1 MSSIISISNQKGGV
15 GKTTTAINLA
25 ASLAAAE
32 KRTLLVDMDPQG
44 NASSGVGVFRDQVKQ
59 SIYHALIGEAD
70 VVSTVLPTA
79 MPNLFLIPSNEDLIG
94 FEMEF
99 LQAPGRE
106 AVLKEVLGK
115 IKDQYDYIILDCPPS
130 LSLLTLNS
138 LTACDQVLIPLQCE
152 YYALEGLSALM
163 RTVELVKQAYNPNM
177 VIEGIVLTMFDGR
190 NRLAKQVM
198 DDVAEHF
205 PEKLYRAI
213 IPRNV
218 RLSESPSHG
227 KPVLLYDATCSGAKS
242 YFEMA
247 EEFMNRQRVGGAEK
261 IVSPLS
267 DKIKTIPETMA

>member
-32 KRTLLVDMDPQG
+32 KKTLLVDMDPQG

-70 VVSTVLPTA
+70 VQATILPTA

-99 LQAPGRE
+99 LQAPNRE
-106 AVLKEVLGK
+106 AVLKGVLAK
-115 IKDQYDYIILDCPPS
+115 IREQFEYIILDCPPS

-138 LTACDQVLIPLQCE
+138 LTACDKVLIPLQCE

-163 RTVELVKQAYNPNM
+163 RTVELVKRAYNPSM

-247 EEFMNRQRVGGAEK
+247 EEFITRQGFN
-261 IVSPLS
+261 
-267 DKIKTIPETMA
+267 DTIPGRLA